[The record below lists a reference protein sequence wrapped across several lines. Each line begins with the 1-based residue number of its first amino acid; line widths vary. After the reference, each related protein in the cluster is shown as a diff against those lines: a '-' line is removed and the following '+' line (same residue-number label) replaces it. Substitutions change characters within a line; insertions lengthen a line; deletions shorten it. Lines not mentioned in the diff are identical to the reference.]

1 MPDFTTGEIAHVCHE
16 ANRAIQ
22 AITGDPAPS
31 PPWDDAPAWQRDSAI
46 DGVTKALSGVTP
58 AELHQAWCDAKV
70 AEGWTYGDVKDPE
83 ARTHPCL
90 LPYDQLP
97 DHQRVKDAVFTA
109 IVAALTSSTTTTT
122 ETTTTISIHIE
133 GGFPAEAAL
142 VELVRDALRR
152 KPLA

>member
-1 MPDFTTGEIAHVCHE
+1 VTRSHSTP
-16 ANRAIQ
+16 
-22 AITGDPAPS
+22 

-46 DGVTKALSGVTP
+46 DGVTKALGGVTP
-58 AELHQAWCDAKV
+58 EELHQAWCDAKV
-70 AEGWTYGDVKDPE
+70 AEGWTHGDVRDPN

-109 IVAALTSSTTTTT
+109 IVAALTSSTITTTT
-122 ETTTTISIHIE
+122 TTTTINIHLE
-133 GGFPAEAAL
+133 GSVPAEAEL

-152 KPLA
+152 DFRA